1 MTQTNSDMLRLKYS
15 AEYIGVSLPTL
26 WRLGEQDPD
35 FPKKIRITSRCCG
48 YLKSDLDNYLE
59 LKKGGNTVNA

>member
-1 MTQTNSDMLRLKYS
+1 MTQQLSNFLRMKES
-15 AEYIGVSLPTL
+15 AQHMHISRATL

-35 FPKKIRITSRCCG
+35 FPKKVRITARCCG

-59 LKKGGNTVNA
+59 LKKGGKAVNA